1 MRFTYQYQPLD
12 DNNKIRILEYKTF
25 FARENIFIWILIT
38 HHCPYN
44 GHVAVNNASKGQLSQ
59 I

>member
-1 MRFTYQYQPLD
+1 MRFTYQNQPLD
-12 DNNKIRILEYKTF
+12 NNKKEIKIFDNKKK
-25 FARENIFIWILIT
+25 FAKENISLCT

-59 I
+59 M